1 MRDLGTPVYPKRLF
15 AAILDQFAGDAE
27 LCALRLNGQAVAAA
41 LLVHGRG
48 ATEVPSA
55 SSLRKFNAT
64 SANMVM
70 YWHLLQRAIERRQPV
85 FDFGRSTIDSNTYRF
100 KRQWGAEPS
109 PSVWQYYVRRGTI
122 GDLRPDNARFQL
134 AIRAWQQLPL
144 PIANLL
150 GPAIVR
156 GIP

>member
-1 MRDLGTPVYPKRLF
+1 
-15 AAILDQFAGDAE
+15 
-27 LCALRLNGQAVAAA
+27 
-41 LLVHGRG
+41 
-48 ATEVPSA
+48 
-55 SSLRKFNAT
+55 
-64 SANMVM
+64 MVM